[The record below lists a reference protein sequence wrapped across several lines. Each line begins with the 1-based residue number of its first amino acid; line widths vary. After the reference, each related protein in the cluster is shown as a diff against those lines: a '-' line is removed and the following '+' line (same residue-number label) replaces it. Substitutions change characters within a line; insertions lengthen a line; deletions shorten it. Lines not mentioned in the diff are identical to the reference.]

1 MEPFDFQ
8 SRTRLIFGEGS
19 FERLGSLASELG
31 FRRTLLV
38 ADKGIRDCGYVE
50 SAIESLTKAGITTFT
65 FHGFDSNPTTT
76 MIEAACAFASSLKI
90 DSLIGLG
97 GGSSMDTAKGINFLL
112 TNGGTMQ
119 DYLEYGKTHSPLL
132 PMIGVPTTSG
142 TGSEAQ
148 SYALISD
155 AETHAKMAC
164 GDPGAAFK
172 IAILDPLLTV
182 SQPVIVTA
190 TSGFDAI
197 SHAVETYVTT
207 KRTAVSE
214 IFSLESW
221 RLLEAN
227 YERVIRNPQ
236 DIQARGAMQLG
247 AYWAGLA
254 IENSMLGATH
264 ACANPLTA
272 NYETEHGVAIALMLP
287 HVVRWNGQ
295 VVGDRYNKLMK
306 VSSAISDEVSGSGQD
321 NAAESLARRLEELL
335 LIGGLRNGLKG
346 AGVPAGDLP
355 RLAEEAARQW
365 TGQFNPRSFGAAEA
379 LELYKRAY

>member
-31 FRRTLLV
+31 FKRTLLV

-50 SAIESLTKAGITTFT
+50 SAIESLTQAGITTFP
-65 FHGFDSNPTTT
+65 FHDFDTNPTTS
-76 MIEAACAFASSLKI
+76 MVEAGRAFASSLNI

-112 TNGGTMQ
+112 TNGGAMQ
-119 DYLEYGKTHSPLL
+119 DYLGYGKIRSPLL

-155 AETHAKMAC
+155 AESHAKMAC
-164 GDPGAAFK
+164 GDPSASFK
-172 IAILDPLLTV
+172 IAILDPRLTV
-182 SQPVIVTA
+182 SQPVTVTA
-190 TSGFDAI
+190 ASGFDAI

-207 KRTAVSE
+207 KRNAVSE

-227 YERVIRNPQ
+227 YERVIKDPQ

-264 ACANPLTA
+264 ACANSLTA
-272 NYETEHGVAIALMLP
+272 RYDTEHGVAIGLMLP
-287 HVVRWNGQ
+287 HVVRWNGT
-295 VVGDRYNKLMK
+295 VVGNRYNQLLKASVSISEK
-306 VSSAISDEVSGSGQD
+306 VHRAGPEQ
-321 NAAESLARRLEELL
+321 AAESLACRLEELL
-335 LIGGLRNGLKG
+335 VIGGLKRGLRD
-346 AGVPAGDLP
+346 AGVPIDDLAK
-355 RLAEEAARQW
+355 LAEDASRQW
-365 TGQFNPRSFGAAEA
+365 TGQFNPRSFGTAEA
-379 LELYKRAY
+379 LELYQRAF

>member
-38 ADKGIRDCGYVE
+38 ADKGIRDCGYVTT
-50 SAIESLTKAGITTFT
+50 AIESLTEARISVNT
-65 FHGFDSNPTTT
+65 FHDFGSNPTTT
-76 MIEAACAFASSLKI
+76 MIEAGRSFASTLGI

-112 TNGGTMQ
+112 TNGGSMR
-119 DYLEYGKTHSPLL
+119 DYIGYGKTHSPLL
-132 PMIGVPTTSG
+132 PMIGIPTTSG

-155 AETHAKMAC
+155 DETHVKMAC
-164 GDPGAAFK
+164 GDPGAAFR
-172 IAILDPLLTV
+172 IAVLDPRLTV
-182 SQPVIVTA
+182 SQPATVTA
-190 TSGFDAI
+190 TSGFDAL

-221 RLLEAN
+221 RLLEFN
-227 YERVIRNPQ
+227 YERVLREPE
-236 DIQARGAMQLG
+236 DVEARGAMQLG

-272 NYETEHGVAIALMLP
+272 RYDTEHGIAIGLMLP
-287 HVVRWNGQ
+287 HVVRWNGPI
-295 VVGDRYNKLMK
+295 VGDRYYRLLG
-306 VSSAISDEVSGSGQD
+306 AGSETSQTASQPGPEK
-321 NAAESLARRLEELL
+321 AAESLATRLDELL
-335 LIGGLRNGLKG
+335 VLGGLKRGLKT
-346 AGVPAGDLP
+346 AGVPVGDLP
-355 RLAEEAARQW
+355 VLAEDAGRQW
-365 TGQFNPRSFGAAEA
+365 TGQFNPRSFGAKEA
-379 LELYKRAY
+379 LELYQRAY

>member
-1 MEPFDFQ
+1 MSPFDFH

-31 FRRTLLV
+31 FKRTLLV
-38 ADKGIRDCGYVE
+38 ADIGIRDCGYVT
-50 SAIESLTKAGITTFT
+50 SAIESLTEARITVYT
-65 FHGFDSNPTTT
+65 FHDFDSNPTTT
-76 MIEAACAFASSLKI
+76 MIEAGRAFALSLDI

-112 TNGGTMQ
+112 TNGGSMR
-119 DYLEYGKTHSPLL
+119 DYLGYGKTHSPLL

-155 AETHAKMAC
+155 AETHVKMAC

-172 IAILDPLLTV
+172 IALLDPGLTV
-182 SQPVIVTA
+182 SQPVTVTA
-190 TSGFDAI
+190 TSGFDAL

-207 KRTAVSE
+207 KRTPVSE

-221 RLLEAN
+221 RLLESN
-227 YERVIRNPQ
+227 YERVIRNPR
-236 DIQARGAMQLG
+236 DIEARGAMQLG

-272 NYETEHGVAIALMLP
+272 HYDTEHGIAIGLMLP

-295 VVGDRYNKLMK
+295 VVSDRYHQLVKT
-306 VSSAISDEVSGSGQD
+306 SSTTSQTASRSGPE
-321 NAAESLARRLEELL
+321 NAAESLASRLEELL
-335 LIGGLRNGLKG
+335 LLGGLKRGLKA
-346 AGVPAGDLP
+346 AGVPVDDLP
-355 RLAEEAARQW
+355 LLAEEAGRQW
-365 TGQFNPRSFGAAEA
+365 TGQFNPRSFGTKEA
-379 LELYKRAY
+379 LELYHHAY